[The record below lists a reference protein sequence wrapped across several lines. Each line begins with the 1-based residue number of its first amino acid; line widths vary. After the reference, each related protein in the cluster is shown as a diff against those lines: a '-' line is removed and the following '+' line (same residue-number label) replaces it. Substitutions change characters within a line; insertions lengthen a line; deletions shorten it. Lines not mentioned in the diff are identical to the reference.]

1 MKLLFLDRSTLQYK
15 DNAYVSSQF
24 ELSLDMVLIKRS
36 TFKVNKTNINCT
48 IGDIVILKN
57 EVYSYIGIL
66 ESIELNDDYTTTI
79 KSLDFR
85 EIFNLDIP
93 ANSYSGDLADY
104 LYQIITDYFK
114 NSSDEKQNLSYL
126 TVSKETSVS
135 GSLSFESDNIINMSK
150 IFELVSKGYGI
161 SFETDV
167 TYLRGRITG
176 IIFRIVSVNQGMV
189 MKSDFSSI
197 LNVVTNDST
206 SQLVNKVIYYPRS
219 DNQVYQSI
227 KTYYLLTTGEI
238 TEDSSSEHRYTSVMV
253 KSYIYTDSDYET
265 LETKARS
272 EMVTSKLD
280 HNITFTIDMKNK
292 VFIPFENIYLGDYV
306 SFIHKGKTYDSVITG
321 ITFKDSLNYA
331 LITLGEYRVK
341 LTEKIQ
347 LLSKNTGSGSTSNI
361 TITNTDIDGGE
372 FWWDYKK

>member
-24 ELSLDMVLIKRS
+24 ELVLDMVLIKRS

-48 IGDIVILKN
+48 IGDIVVLKN
-57 EVYSYIGIL
+57 DIYSYIGIL
-66 ESIELNDDYTTTI
+66 ESIELNDDYTTNI

-93 ANSYSGDLADY
+93 ATSYSGDLADY

-114 NSSDEKQNLSYL
+114 NNSDLKQNLSYL

-135 GSLSFESDNIINMSK
+135 GSLSFETDNIINMSK

-161 SFETDV
+161 SFSTDV

-176 IIFRIVSVNQGMV
+176 ITFKIVSVNQGMV
-189 MKSDFSSI
+189 IKSDFSSI
-197 LNVVTNDST
+197 LNVETNDST
-206 SQLVNKVIYYPRS
+206 SQLVNKVVYYPRS
-219 DNQVYQSI
+219 DNQIYQVI

-238 TEDSSSEHRYTSVMV
+238 TENGTSDNRYNSVMA
-253 KSYIYTDSDYET
+253 KSYIYTDNDYET

-306 SFIHKGKTYDSVITG
+306 SFIHKGKTYESVITG
-321 ITFKDSLNYA
+321 ITFKDSLSYA
-331 LITLGEYRVK
+331 TITLGEYRVK

-347 LLSKNTGSGSTSNI
+347 LLSKNTSSGSTSNI

-372 FWWDYKK
+372 F